1 MCRARCRG
9 VMIMNPLWLALHL
22 PHLPLEAN
30 APLPSPSAVVEHGRV
45 LLGDAAARRAG
56 VDEGIGVAAARAL
69 APGVTLLAR
78 RRDQEEAALRSLA
91 CWAGSLAPRV
101 SLAPQTLLLEIGS
114 CLRLFGGV
122 EKLCEVAAEGIAAQG
137 FCARLA
143 VAPTPLGVEW
153 LARQHTDARCVDV
166 ARLRAELDALPVSVL
181 PARAAMALGRFGA
194 RTLGEVRSLP
204 SAALG
209 QRIGVESLL
218 LLARAYGE
226 QPDPRADFVFP
237 AQFSLPLQL
246 PAAVENAAALLFA
259 ARRLTSALSGWLAA
273 RQAGVREAV
282 LCLLHRCDETRV
294 PLLFAE
300 PTADSVRFER
310 VLRERLDRLALA
322 APVEALSLEATQVS
336 ALAGRNR
343 SLLDDGG
350 GSPSGQ
356 EDIGVLFERLGAR
369 LGDGRVYRV
378 AAHADHRPECA
389 TRRIGLFEKAPPGV
403 SPGPPRPLWLLD
415 SPEALPEVDGRPYRR
430 GPLQLLTGPERI
442 ESGWW
447 DAGEHAGDVRRD
459 YFIALSQ
466 DAAWL
471 WIYRE
476 CAAGGWFL
484 HGYFS

>member
-1 MCRARCRG
+1 M
-9 VMIMNPLWLALHL
+9 
-22 PHLPLEAN
+22 
-30 APLPSPSAVVEHGRV
+30 PSPSAVVEHGRV

-56 VDEGIGVAAARAL
+56 IEAGVGVAAARAL

-78 RRDQEEAALRSLA
+78 RSEQEDAALCSLA
-91 CWAGSLAPRV
+91 CWAGSLTPRV

-114 CLRLFGGV
+114 CLRLFGGL
-122 EKLCEVAAEGIAAQG
+122 ETLCAVAAEGIAAQG

-143 VAPTPLGVEW
+143 VAPTPLGAEW
-153 LARQHTDARCVDV
+153 LARQNTDARCVD
-166 ARLRAELDALPVSVL
+166 AGRLLAELDALPVSVL
-181 PARAAMALGRFGA
+181 PAKAATALGRFGA
-194 RTLGEVRSLP
+194 RTLGEARRLP
-204 SAALG
+204 SAGLG

-237 AQFSLPLQL
+237 AQFILPLQL

-259 ARRLTSALSGWLAA
+259 ARRLTAALSGWLAA

-282 LCLLHRCDETRV
+282 LRLMHRHDETRV
-294 PLLFAE
+294 PLLFSEA
-300 PTADSVRFER
+300 TADSVRFER

-322 APVEALSLEATQVS
+322 APVEALCLEATQVS

-343 SLLDDGG
+343 SLLDDVAGG
-350 GSPSGQ
+350 PAGQ

-369 LGDGRVYRV
+369 LGDGRGYRIT
-378 AAHADHRPECA
+378 AHADHRPECA
-389 TRRIGLFEKAPPGV
+389 TRRLGLFEKAAPSATPV
-403 SPGPPRPLWLLD
+403 PPRPLWLLD
-415 SPEALPEVDGRPYRR
+415 PPEPLPEVDGRPYRR

-447 DAGEHAGDVRRD
+447 DAGEKAGDVRRD
-459 YFIALSQ
+459 YFVALSQ

-476 CAAGGWFL
+476 CTAGGWFL

>member
-1 MCRARCRG
+1 M
-9 VMIMNPLWLALHL
+9 HL

-56 VDEGIGVAAARAL
+56 IEAGVGVAAARAL

-78 RRDQEEAALRSLA
+78 RREQEDVALRSLA
-91 CWAGSLAPRV
+91 CWAGSLTPRV

-114 CLRLFGGV
+114 CQRLFGGL
-122 EKLCEVAAEGIAAQG
+122 EKLCAAAAEGIAAQG
-137 FCARLA
+137 FGAHLA
-143 VAPTPLGVEW
+143 VAPTALAAEW
-153 LARQHTDARCVDV
+153 LARQCTEERCVD
-166 ARLRAELDALPVSVL
+166 AAQLRATLDALPVSVL
-181 PARAAMALGRFGA
+181 PGKAATALARFGA
-194 RTLGEVRSLP
+194 RTLREARRLP
-204 SAALG
+204 TAGLG
-209 QRIGVESLL
+209 QRIGAESLL

-237 AQFSLPLQL
+237 VQFSLPLQL

-259 ARRLTSALSGWLAA
+259 ARRLTAALAGWLAA

-282 LCLLHRCDETRV
+282 LRLLHRCDETRV
-294 PLLFAE
+294 ALQLAE
-300 PTADSVRFER
+300 LTADGARFER
-310 VLRERLDRLALA
+310 VLRERLDRLALE
-322 APVEALSLEATQVS
+322 APVEALCLEATQVD
-336 ALAGRNR
+336 ALAGR
-343 SLLDDGG
+343 SLALLDDAQAGH
-350 GSPSGQ
+350 
-356 EDIGVLFERLGAR
+356 ETIGALLERLTAR
-369 LGDGRVYRV
+369 LGDERVYRI
-378 AAHADHRPECA
+378 APHADHRPECA
-389 TRRIGLFEKAPPGV
+389 TRRLGLFEKTAPCATRL
-403 SPGPPRPLWLLD
+403 PPRPLWLLD
-415 SPEALPEVDGRPYRR
+415 PPEPLPEVDGRPYRR

-447 DAGEHAGDVRRD
+447 DAGEKTGDLRRD
-459 YFIALSQ
+459 YFVALSQ